1 MRWINGFVI
10 LLLVLLT
17 NGVFDPLYAVDEQR
31 QAYDQM
37 VEEATR
43 EADEYLEQK
52 QKEQEQ
58 AAQEAEEQKEA
69 AGDERT
75 EAERERLEAE
85 MEKVRERGLGPGFTE
100 GMRENQ
106 LQELE
111 TKLDQLNDDPQS
123 YFGE

>member
-1 MRWINGFVI
+1 MKRIKWLGI

-17 NGVFDPLYAVDEQR
+17 NGIFNPLYAVDEQR

-52 QKEQEQ
+52 QKEQ
-58 AAQEAEEQKEA
+58 QEAAEEEEDQA
-69 AGDERT
+69 RSADDERIET
-75 EAERERLEAE
+75 ERERIETE
-85 MEKVRERGLGPGFTE
+85 MEMVREKGLGPNYTE

-111 TKLDQLNDDPQS
+111 SRLNQLDSDPDA